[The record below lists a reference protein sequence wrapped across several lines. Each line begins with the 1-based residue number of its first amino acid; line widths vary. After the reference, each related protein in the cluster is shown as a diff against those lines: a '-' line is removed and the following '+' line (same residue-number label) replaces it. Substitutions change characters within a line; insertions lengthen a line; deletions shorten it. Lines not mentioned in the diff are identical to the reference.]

1 MYLEITSIVCFNALA
16 RTHLLQLN
24 TSQRPF
30 FSLTTLS
37 SNRRS
42 SSAGY
47 CTGKCIHT
55 QTLPTVCI
63 SFSLVPRSL
72 SQFPLFSLPTFPSLF
87 SLSLPLL
94 LITISSLFPSPP
106 FPLFL
111 RLIFL
116 SFLFPYPCFSSP
128 HSRPFPSGLT
138 PTFSSPLILPPPSLL
153 HQIGFLLQAAKIDSV
168 DSHHQSTRQSPHRTQ
183 VSQDYS
189 CGSCDQS
196 FIAHHCYVLLLPGP
210 PLPPS
215 YCFSFYPS
223 LPFPPPLPPSP
234 FPPSPSPL
242 SLH

>member
-72 SQFPLFSLPTFPSLF
+72 SQFPLFPLPTFPFTFLSLPPLTPNHNF
-87 SLSLPLL
+87 LSLSLSPL
-94 LITISSLFPSPP
+94 SPFPSPY
-106 FPLFL
+106 FPLF
-111 RLIFL
+111 
-116 SFLFPYPCFSSP
+116 
-128 HSRPFPSGLT
+128 
-138 PTFSSPLILPPPSLL
+138 
-153 HQIGFLLQAAKIDSV
+153 
-168 DSHHQSTRQSPHRTQ
+168 
-183 VSQDYS
+183 
-189 CGSCDQS
+189 
-196 FIAHHCYVLLLPGP
+196 
-210 PLPPS
+210 
-215 YCFSFYPS
+215 
-223 LPFPPPLPPSP
+223 
-234 FPPSPSPL
+234 PL
-242 SLH
+242 SLPSLFFTSLSPFTLWPHSHFLLSSHPTSTLFTPPDWISSTSSKNRQCGQPPPVYSSESSPDSSESRLLLR